1 MNQPM
6 TPYSKVLLLMLLVSY
21 PIYDALRMV
30 LIRILTGRKFYAPDQ
45 NHIHHVL
52 IRFFGWSHWKT
63 ALIINAVNAV
73 KIMCIMAIELYF
85 GLWFSLALLLI
96 FYAFVSWFIYR
107 INELS
112 KF

>member
-1 MNQPM
+1 
-6 TPYSKVLLLMLLVSY
+6 
-21 PIYDALRMV
+21 
-30 LIRILTGRKFYAPDQ
+30 
-45 NHIHHVL
+45 
-52 IRFFGWSHWKT
+52 
-63 ALIINAVNAV
+63 
-73 KIMCIMAIELYF
+73 MAIELYF